1 MKRVETYLLEKHETR
16 PTVEHIQKC
25 IEIAKEQNCIVS
37 LEWTL
42 PWSGHYSRYVYAE
55 DDALDVFNNRLP
67 KVYGM

>member
-1 MKRVETYLLEKHETR
+1 MKRVEKYLLEKDETR

-25 IEIAKEQNCIVS
+25 IEIATEQNCIVS
-37 LEWTL
+37 LEWTM
-42 PWSGHYSRYVYAE
+42 PWCGHYSRYIYAE